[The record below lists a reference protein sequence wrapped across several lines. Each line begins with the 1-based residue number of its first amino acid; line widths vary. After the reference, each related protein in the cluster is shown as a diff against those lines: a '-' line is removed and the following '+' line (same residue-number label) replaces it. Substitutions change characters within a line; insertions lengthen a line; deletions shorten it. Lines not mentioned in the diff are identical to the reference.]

1 MLLDGRRQER
11 VLVARGRCD
20 GWRPRIPSLASMVF
34 QQMPHPL
41 IRHPT
46 FPIPGSPLGCELARA
61 SRPDHLRRDPL
72 QSSEPRPGRRCQA
85 RQSSSLPLW
94 RVECDW
100 GFVAGQ
106 PSWITQAWRFEGLT
120 HVLLLW
126 PPGGGGT
133 PPRTVVNTRFV
144 VGRLRSGVC
153 AVCSLVR
160 MLGGGL
166 YWWGCVVPVSP
177 PEERPGGSLLVGRRC
192 SGVLSVGEL
201 VRSPCR
207 SAPRACILTGQFPAV
222 TAPPARFPPVQSRR
236 TGSCQEAGGAVPR
249 AGNCRAIPN
258 KKSPSNHSP
267 TNK

>member
-61 SRPDHLRRDPL
+61 SRPDPLRRDPL

-120 HVLLLW
+120 HVLPLW
-126 PPGGGGT
+126 PPGGAAPLLVQSSTLALLWVGCAPVCVRCVPSSGCWVGVFVGG
-133 PPRTVVNTRFV
+133 VVSFQCRHLKR
-144 VGRLRSGVC
+144 G
-153 AVCSLVR
+153 
-160 MLGGGL
+160 LGG
-166 YWWGCVVPVSP
+166 
-177 PEERPGGSLLVGRRC
+177 RC
-192 SGVLSVGEL
+192 W
-201 VRSPCR
+201 
-207 SAPRACILTGQFPAV
+207 
-222 TAPPARFPPVQSRR
+222 
-236 TGSCQEAGGAVPR
+236 
-249 AGNCRAIPN
+249 
-258 KKSPSNHSP
+258 
-267 TNK
+267 

>member
-61 SRPDHLRRDPL
+61 SRPDPLRRDPL

-126 PPGGGGT
+126 PPGGRHPSSYSRQHSLCCGSVALRCVCGMF
-133 PPRTVVNTRFV
+133 PRPDA
-144 VGRLRSGVC
+144 G
-153 AVCSLVR
+153 
-160 MLGGGL
+160 
-166 YWWGCVVPVSP
+166 W
-177 PEERPGGSLLVGRRC
+177 GSLLVG
-192 SGVLSVGEL
+192 L
-201 VRSPCR
+201 CR
-207 SAPRACILTGQFPAV
+207 SSVAT
-222 TAPPARFPPVQSRR
+222 
-236 TGSCQEAGGAVPR
+236 
-249 AGNCRAIPN
+249 
-258 KKSPSNHSP
+258 
-267 TNK
+267 